1 MPRIPPITAALLIA
15 NILVFLLQQAQPE
28 FMLAHF
34 ALWPLGPHELERL
47 RDGSTISVG
56 FDVWQLVTYAFL
68 HGSLAHIAF
77 NMIALW
83 SIGGQVELALGTQ
96 RFIVYYV
103 ACILGAAAAQL
114 ATVALMNP
122 GEMYPTLGASGGVF
136 GVLLAFAYLFPQARI
151 MVMVPIPIPAWI
163 AAVGYLAI
171 EFFSGV
177 TGLQPGVAHFAHL
190 GGALIGLVLLLYW
203 RSRQRRS

>member
-28 FMLAHF
+28 FMVAHF
-34 ALWPLGPHELERL
+34 ALWPLGPHELDRL
-47 RDGSTISVG
+47 HDGTTVSVG
-56 FDVWQLVTYAFL
+56 FEVWQLVTYAFL
-68 HGSLAHIAF
+68 HGSMVHIAF

-96 RFIVYYV
+96 RFIIYYA

-114 ATVALMNP
+114 ATAALMSP
-122 GEMYPTLGASGGVF
+122 GELYPTLGASGGVF

-151 MVMVPIPIPAWI
+151 MVMVPIPIPARI
-163 AAVGYLAI
+163 AAIGYLAI
-171 EFFSGV
+171 EFFLGV
-177 TGLQPGVAHFAHL
+177 TGRQSGVAHFAHL
-190 GGALIGLVLLLYW
+190 GGALIGLLLLLYW
-203 RSRQRRS
+203 RSQQRRF